1 MNKDKVAGGFDQVK
15 GEAKEQ
21 WGKVTEDHSTE
32 TDGKFDKVKGKVKEG
47 IGEIKEKLSEDK

>member
-1 MNKDKVAGGFDQVK
+1 MNRDKVEGGFDQVK

-21 WGKVTEDHSTE
+21 WGKATEDHSTE

-47 IGEIKEKLSEDK
+47 IGEIKEKWSED